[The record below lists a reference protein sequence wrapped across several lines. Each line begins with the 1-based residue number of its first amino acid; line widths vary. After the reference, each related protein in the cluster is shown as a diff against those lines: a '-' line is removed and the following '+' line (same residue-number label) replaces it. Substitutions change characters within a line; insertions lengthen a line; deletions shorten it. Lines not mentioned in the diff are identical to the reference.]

1 MCMSKPSV
9 NTASVVQAQQE
20 VMKEQ
25 LNKSNAVL
33 SNEKTASTTGEKT
46 STKRTINSLRVPF
59 KNTTDTS
66 TTGINTADTAAGLNI
81 PV

>member
-1 MCMSKPSV
+1 MCMSQPSV
-9 NTASVVQAQQE
+9 NTAAIVQAQQE
-20 VMKEQ
+20 TMKEQ

-66 TTGINTADTAAGLNI
+66 TTGINTADTTTGLNI

>member
-1 MCMSKPSV
+1 MCISKPSG
-9 NTASVVQAQQE
+9 NASAIVQAQQE

-33 SNEKTASTTGEKT
+33 SNERTASTTGEKT

-66 TTGINTADTAAGLNI
+66 STGVNTADTTTGLNI

>member
-1 MCMSKPSV
+1 M
-9 NTASVVQAQQE
+9 NTTAVVQAQQE

-33 SNEKTASTTGEKT
+33 SNERTASTTGEKI

-66 TTGINTADTAAGLNI
+66 TTGINTANTTTGLNI

>member
-1 MCMSKPSV
+1 MCMSQPSV
-9 NTASVVQAQQE
+9 NTSAIVQAQQE

-25 LNKSNAVL
+25 LNKNNAVL
-33 SNEKTASTTGEKT
+33 SNERTASTTGEKT

-66 TTGINTADTAAGLNI
+66 TTGVNTADTTTGLNV

>member
-1 MCMSKPSV
+1 MCFSKPNM
-9 NTASVVQAQQE
+9 NTTAVVQAQQE

-33 SNEKTASTTGEKT
+33 SNERTASTTGEKI

-66 TTGINTADTAAGLNI
+66 TTGINTANTTTGLNI